1 MKLICAL
8 MSGLLAVALAQEPP
22 AGLTI
27 GEGVAVVPVEK
38 IQTPAPLFFSAEA
51 TVHTTL
57 GLESADT
64 TMDLALHLLQG
75 KAETLSLSL
84 HGSGEIVSVTG
95 EGLKDWSVRT
105 EPDGKR
111 FLDLHPILVEN
122 GPKDWTWQVTAQAD
136 LRKTRAKA
144 ELLLPGAG
152 KATGFTLIATLN
164 AADDVDLRVLQADGL
179 LPVEGGNGRKFQ
191 GTGLPLLIAAI
202 ARGGVAPRELELTN
216 ATLNGTATANGES
229 VAFLLTGEARSTK
242 AGAVGEL
249 LRGSAALSGEA
260 SGDGWHVRLR
270 QVGEGY
276 VHELVADRAGSFPVK
291 IAFQAAVK
299 RKGDARLI
307 DFTLPPGVVVPLKI
321 DGLGAKVEFDR
332 SLAVMP
338 QRDGE
343 AWRGFLPANGKV
355 NFAWKTS
362 REEAEGAL
370 FFSSTEISEV
380 RVGSG
385 LLRQSSLLRFR
396 ILQGKLGAIVVK
408 LDGPGEI
415 LSVQGQQVLAWAVT
429 GDGAARKLEVT
440 LNQPIEGEGDLRIE
454 AQSALGSFPVKA
466 VPMRFTPDGA
476 LRHSGWVRIANQG
489 SVRLE
494 VTSVVGM
501 LQLAPGQFPV
511 EGGENLRQ
519 AFVYRFPA
527 ADRSFEISADQVLP
541 EVSVNEVTLYEI
553 AETDRRILADLEL
566 DIREA
571 PVREW
576 EMAVPEDYAVASVT
590 GAAVADYT
598 VASTAVKGARV
609 VKVLFSQPVDGR
621 QLISLRLEKNQ
632 AAQAGSWDL
641 PALGFPGVKSRR
653 GFVGVVSAQGFRV
666 TPAKTTALAEV
677 PLTFFP
683 KQATGL
689 QQAFRLR
696 EAAWSA
702 SMKIEALGQSI
713 QADVFHLYSLKAGA
727 AYGSVLVNY
736 FVVGAP
742 ATEWKISVPEG
753 IGNIDVTG
761 QNVGRDWR
769 REGNVVIVPLS
780 RPVLGAGT
788 VLLSFEQP
796 MSARGGVISPGAV
809 RPLDVQIERGY
820 VQVVSPLQV
829 NYDVTSSEG
838 PLLKLEANE
847 LPAEYRLLTSA
858 PTLAAWQYTARE
870 FTINLNVK
878 WFEPGETADQVV
890 DFLKLGS
897 QVSRDGQIVTDAR
910 LFVKSRGRSA
920 LRLKL
925 PADTALWET
934 RVDGTPV
941 NARLDGDDTL
951 VPLPTKT
958 DPNEPVEVSLRYGS
972 QAKSASA
979 PILAAPVL
987 SSPVV
992 IGEWTVTGDDGRRLV
1007 PNGGT
1012 AELVKPVLRASGFE
1026 RISTRV
1032 AKPVMVIALLGV
1044 LAVIFGGSMNRYF
1057 RIGAFLAALLMIG
1070 ACYLTFARVVSTVP
1084 FAQPALEYAAPVV
1097 APGQQVTIELG
1108 NVAPWRANVVW
1119 LGVFSMVFGLVALVK
1134 SLIDSSLLMR
1144 ALGAVLLGAGLL
1156 AQRGSAPYFIV
1167 LLGLVGLIFLV
1178 VPLARRLRMPKAAP
1192 VAAMLA
1198 FGLWLGAPTRAEAA
1212 NEAQAAESI
1221 VQQWKIA
1228 DGRLQ
1233 GEIDLAV
1240 RGEAGDRFLLLKPPA
1255 VLTAFTGT
1263 GLRAVKAPL
1272 EGKDAYFLVVEVTGR
1287 ATGHA
1292 TFEMPLPRP
1301 QEGWA
1306 LPTGP
1311 AAVQK
1316 VSVHW
1321 KEKGWEFFSA
1331 AAASTEILA
1340 GLPEDESG
1348 AILMLSPTA
1357 AATIQ
1362 VRPRQR
1368 DVAAEAVRYFS
1379 EVSNLFLPGPGVVN
1393 GRHRITIRPTQG
1405 RVGELVLKVP
1415 DAFTVGEVSD
1425 GPVGGWRFDPRTRE
1439 LRVAIEPAQQT
1450 AFALTVETQRG
1461 SDALPVDLAFSPLR
1475 VNGSAGEVGLLA
1487 LAFGDEAQPEAVT
1500 PKGLSVVNLEDFDGR
1515 LLPADAKGRPLAL
1528 LQRVFRYGADEAS
1541 VAVRVA
1547 PVAPEMRAESQ
1558 QVLSLGEDRM
1568 VLATDLAVTITRAGV
1583 FRVVLEVPEGLE
1595 IEAATGAALSHWTE
1609 TREGGKRL
1617 VTLHLSGRTIGRQEF
1632 SLSLAGPPPNAQAS
1646 WSLPRITLREASRET
1661 GTMIVVPDRGLQ
1673 IRAVTRANISQLDPR
1688 ELGDMPQARN
1698 AVRPGALA
1706 FRLLQSDWKLAL
1718 AIERLDAWVT
1728 AQVLHDVTLRE
1739 GQMSHRVSLRYR
1751 IENAA
1756 VKTLKVRIPGLD
1768 DAAAGT
1774 VRASGPGVGDLVP
1787 VAGSPGLWEIRFQ
1800 RGIAG
1805 DTTVDLEFQ
1814 SQSKGGGKELI
1825 EPLVIEQ
1832 VRQTSYFV
1840 VVHAGGRLE
1849 IDAPS
1854 PARGWQRTDWAVV
1867 QASMPQLSGSPASGL
1882 VFKVAEAEAPLSLDV
1897 KRHNLAN
1904 SLKLRVASGALTT
1917 LLSPDGDALTAVDL
1931 KVQVVEKG
1939 TLRLRLPKDS
1949 ALFNVLVNDE
1959 GVSLVREGDAWLF
1972 HVFPA
1977 PEGDRPAS
1985 VRFVYSA
1992 GSGKGLKL
2000 EGPALDVPLENLT
2013 WRVLVPEGWQ
2023 LAGHEG
2029 DLDLKEETSAGSFR
2043 LEDYQSFVLRKK
2055 QADAKDAVALLDQ
2068 ANKWLANGEQ
2078 DKASQA
2084 LSKAAKSNALDA
2096 ASNEDARVQ
2105 QRQLKTQQAVLGL
2118 NTRRQKLYLDN
2129 RGDVS
2134 QAYNGQLERAANENP
2149 LLQGNTN
2156 YDPTQFDRLL
2166 DGNTADENTALK
2178 AIANRIVTQQLA
2190 ADPAPVALDVTIP
2203 ERGTVLTFGRSV
2215 QVDGGHSM
2223 QLDLDL
2229 KRVSSGGL
2237 AWGALLCGLLG
2248 LMVARKK

>member
-1 MKLICAL
+1 MKTFCLF

-22 AGLTI
+22 MNLEI
-27 GEGVAVVPVEK
+27 GRGMALVPVEK

-51 TVHTTL
+51 TVVTTL

-64 TMDLALHLLQG
+64 TMDLTLHLLQG

-95 EGLKDWSVRT
+95 EGLKDWAVRT

-111 FLDLHPILVEN
+111 FLDLHPIA
-122 GPKDWTWQVTAQAD
+122 GPTDWKWQVTAKAD

-152 KATGFTLIATLN
+152 KATGFTLIANLN

-179 LPVEGGNGRKFQ
+179 LPVEGGNNRKFQ
-191 GTGLPLLIAAI
+191 GTGLPLLIAAV
-202 ARGGVAPRELELTN
+202 ARGGVAPRDLELTN

-242 AGAVGEL
+242 AGAVCEL

-291 IAFQAAVK
+291 ISFQAAVK
-299 RKGDARLI
+299 QKGDARLI

-370 FFSSTEISEV
+370 FFSSTEVSEV

-429 GDGAARKLEVT
+429 GDGASRKLEVT

-454 AQSALGSFPVKA
+454 GQSALGSFPVKA

-501 LQLAPGQFPV
+501 MQLAPGQFPV

-527 ADRSFEISADQVLP
+527 ADRSFEINADQVLP

-571 PVREW
+571 PLREW

-590 GAAVADYT
+590 GASVADYT
-598 VASTAVKGARV
+598 VASTAVKGTRV
-609 VKVLFSQPVDGR
+609 VKILFSQPVDGR

-632 AAQAGSWDL
+632 AAQAGTWDL
-641 PALGFPGVKSRR
+641 PSLGFPGVKSRR

-696 EAAWSA
+696 DANWSA
-702 SMKIEALGQSI
+702 SMKIEALGQSV

-809 RPLDVQIERGY
+809 RPLDVQSERGY

-829 NYDVTSSEG
+829 NYDVSRSEG

-858 PTLAAWQYTARE
+858 PTLGAWQYTARD
-870 FTINLNVK
+870 FTIDLNVK

-910 LFVKSRGRSA
+910 LFVKTRGRSA

-925 PADTALWET
+925 PAGTVLWET
-934 RVDGTPV
+934 RVDGTAV
-941 NARLDGDDTL
+941 NARLDGDETL

-972 QAKSASA
+972 QATQASS

-1007 PNGGT
+1007 PKGGS
-1012 AELVKPVLRASGFE
+1012 AELVKPVLRASGFD
-1026 RISTRV
+1026 RIATRV

-1044 LAVIFGGSMNRYF
+1044 LAVILGGSMNRF
-1057 RIGAFLAALLMIG
+1057 LRIGAFVAALLMIG
-1070 ACYLTFARVVSTVP
+1070 ACCLTFTRVWSVVP

-1119 LGVFSMVFGLVALVK
+1119 LGVVSMAIGLAAFAASFIRK
-1134 SLIDSSLLMR
+1134 SLPLR
-1144 ALGAVLLGAGLL
+1144 ALGALLLGAGLL
-1156 AQRGSAPYFIV
+1156 AQRGSAPVFFV
-1167 LLGLVGLIFLV
+1167 LLGLAALIFLV
-1178 VPLARRLRMPKAAP
+1178 VPLALRLRVPKSAPAA
-1192 VAAMLA
+1192 VLLA
-1198 FGLWLGAPTRAEAA
+1198 LGMWLGVPMQSEAA
-1212 NEAQAAESI
+1212 TDAHAAESI
-1221 VQQWKIA
+1221 VQHWKIA
-1228 DGRLQ
+1228 DGRLK

-1240 RGEAGDRFLLLKPPA
+1240 RGETGDRFLLLKPPA

-1272 EGKDAYFLVVEVTGR
+1272 EGKDAYFLVVEAAGR

-1292 TFEMPLPRP
+1292 SFEMPLPRP
-1301 QEGWA
+1301 QDGWA

-1331 AAASTEILA
+1331 AAASTENLT
-1340 GLPEDESG
+1340 GLPEEESG
-1348 AILMLSPTA
+1348 AVLMLSPA
-1357 AATIQ
+1357 AATTIQ

-1368 DVAAEAVRYFS
+1368 DVAAEAVRFFS

-1405 RVGELVLKVP
+1405 RVSELVLKVP

-1461 SDALPVDLAFSPLR
+1461 SDALPVDLTFSPLR

-1515 LLPADAKGRPLAL
+1515 LLPADAKGRALAL
-1528 LQRVFRYGADEAS
+1528 VQRVFRYGADEAS

-1547 PVAPEMRAESQ
+1547 PVAPEMRAESR

-1568 VLATDLAVTITRAGV
+1568 ILATDLAVTITRAGV
-1583 FRVVLEVPEGLE
+1583 FRVVLEVPDGLE

-1609 TREGGKRL
+1609 AKEGGKRL
-1617 VTLHLSGRTIGRQEF
+1617 VTLHLNGRTIGRQEF
-1632 SLSLAGPPPNAQAS
+1632 ALSLAGPPPNAQAS

-1673 IRAVTRANISQLDPR
+1673 IRAVTRANVSQLDPR

-1739 GQMSHRVSLRYR
+1739 GQMLHRVSLRYR

-1756 VKTLKVRIPGLD
+1756 VKSLRVRIPGLD

-1774 VRASGPGVGDLVP
+1774 VRASGPGVGDLIP

-1814 SQSKGGGKELI
+1814 SQSKGSGKELV

-1867 QASMPQLSGSPASGL
+1867 QASMPQLSGSSASGL

-1904 SLKLRVASGALTT
+1904 ALKLRVASGALTT

-1949 ALFNVLVNDE
+1949 SLFNVLVNDE

-2043 LEDYQSFVLRKK
+2043 LEDYKSFVRRKK
-2055 QADAKDAVALLDQ
+2055 QSDAKDAVALLDQ
-2068 ANKWLANGEQ
+2068 ANKWLASGEQ

-2129 RGDVS
+2129 RGDAS
-2134 QAYNGQLERAANENP
+2134 QVVNGQLERAANENP

-2156 YDPTQFDRLL
+2156 YDPSQFDRLME
-2166 DGNTADENTALK
+2166 GNTADENTALK

-2215 QVDGGHSM
+2215 QVDGGHAM

-2229 KRVSSGGL
+2229 KRTTSGSIWLG
-2237 AWGALLCGLLG
+2237 GLLCGLLG
-2248 LMVARKK
+2248 LMVARRKS